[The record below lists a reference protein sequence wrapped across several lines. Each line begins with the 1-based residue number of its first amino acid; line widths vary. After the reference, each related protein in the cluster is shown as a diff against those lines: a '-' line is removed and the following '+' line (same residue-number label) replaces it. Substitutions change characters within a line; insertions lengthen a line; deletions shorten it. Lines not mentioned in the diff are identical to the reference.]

1 MARYI
6 DAEKKIAEYSQQIFK
21 WLERGDDPNCKKI
34 KCLLNKIEVLSTTE
48 KTADVVE
55 VVHGEWE
62 LAGEQFHIE
71 KVYLCTACRNYEA
84 WGESEKTP
92 YCPNCGAKMDGKKV
106 E

>member
-1 MARYI
+1 MTRYI
-6 DAEKKIAEYSQQIFK
+6 DAEETIRRIDLFIEGGSVFK
-21 WLERGDDPNCKKI
+21 SVLRSI
-34 KCLLNKIEVLSTTE
+34 KRLINNVP
-48 KTADVVE
+48 TADVVE

-84 WGESEKTP
+84 WGEYEKTP

-106 E
+106 D